1 MALRY
6 VPLNIVCHSVSAQM
20 LWFWFSLANWLTIGV
35 RGEAIERDFIILISF
50 LFSFSV
56 SQLKEQR
63 ERERKARKARENCEE
78 DGEFDDLVSAL
89 RSGEVFDKDLNKM
102 KRNRKRANTQNL
114 ESSRERLVTKLNLW
128 GKLALMLRIHSFM
141 AIDKKKK
148 TVNFALLWPASW
160 AAD

>member
-1 MALRY
+1 MAFRY
-6 VPLNIVCHSVSAQM
+6 VPLNIVCHAVSAHM

-35 RGEAIERDFIILISF
+35 RGEAIERDFIILINF

-114 ESSRERLVTKLNLW
+114 ESSRERPVTKLNLW
-128 GKLALMLRIHSFM
+128 GKLALMLRIHSFTS
-141 AIDKKKK
+141 IDKKK